1 MAKRIRNNKE
11 VILAFLNRQVG
22 VSNSNKSLRTG
33 YNLEGEL
40 CLYSYGLC
48 IARYTGDGAGQ
59 GDSFYFYD
67 YTAGGLGFVSQTT
80 STHVGLL
87 HSAGKARYSYCSGEC
102 RDMWSIYQRGT
113 TGTSYTRGG
122 GRDGR

>member
-67 YTAGGLGFVSQTT
+67 YTAGGGHCVSQTT
-80 STHVGLL
+80 STHVGLVKRMAP
-87 HSAGKARYSYCSGEC
+87 SQITEVMRPDAAKVAGLV
-102 RDMWSIYQRGT
+102 
-113 TGTSYTRGG
+113 
-122 GRDGR
+122 

>member
-1 MAKRIRNNKE
+1 MASRNNKE

-22 VSNSNKSLRTG
+22 ITNSNKSLRTG

-40 CLYSYGLC
+40 CLYSYSLC

-59 GDSFYFYD
+59 GASFYFYD
-67 YTAGGLGFVSQTT
+67 YTAGGLGMVSQTT

-87 HSAGKARYSYCSGEC
+87 HRAGKARYSYCSGEC
-102 RDMWSIYQRGT
+102 REMWSVWSLDGN
-113 TGTSYTRGG
+113 SSSSTRV
-122 GRDGR
+122 DGYYGS